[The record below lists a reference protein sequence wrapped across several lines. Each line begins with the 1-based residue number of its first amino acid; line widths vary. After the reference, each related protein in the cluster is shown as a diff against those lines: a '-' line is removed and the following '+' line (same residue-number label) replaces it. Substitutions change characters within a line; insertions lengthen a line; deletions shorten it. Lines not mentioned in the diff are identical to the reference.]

1 MERYVTN
8 IKDLVIQT
16 LTNGTEIKAKAE
28 NGDALSCFQMGMIHL
43 LGINTP
49 IDFKKASVFLSN
61 QSLNDAPDANRL
73 LGFIE
78 ECEGNYS
85 QAFKYYANA
94 SKAKRPFL
102 NKVSKER
109 ENLQAYLK
117 KLDLPSTSLNEEI
130 TGVLDEIINGGD
142 SALDSKIKLAYICDD
157 ETACLEAAQAV
168 YDAGNLFSAVSL
180 LKKGKIDSSNS
191 LFATIKNSYSKL
203 GQSTHLPSS
212 IEVIELKGN
221 SFLTDYDSAPSY
233 AGIMKLCK
241 DVSTTCKKEWMN
253 SASEKTK
260 GIKSKYEKE
269 ETTRIKKL
277 KEEEANRLKKQKAD
291 EAARLKKQKAEEE
304 KALLEAQKEK
314 AARKKKIRRIIYS
327 VVFIVYFLCFKKLF
341 ENASGEDMSILAFII
356 AVIAEFATVIFGEL
370 IFGDRK

>member
-16 LTNGTEIKAKAE
+16 LTNGSEIKAKAE
-28 NGDALSCFQMGMIHL
+28 SGDALSSFQMGMIHL
-43 LGINTP
+43 LGINTT
-49 IDFKKASVFLSN
+49 IDFKKASKFLSD
-61 QSLNDAPDANRL
+61 QSLSDDPDANRL

-102 NKVSKER
+102 TKVSKER
-109 ENLQAYLK
+109 EILQAYLK

-221 SFLTDYDSAPSY
+221 SFLTNYDSFPSY
-233 AGIMKLCK
+233 AGIKNLCK
-241 DVSTTCKKEWMN
+241 DASTSCKKEWMN
-253 SASEKTK
+253 FVSEKTK
-260 GIKSKYEKE
+260 GIKSKYENE
-269 ETTRIKKL
+269 EASRIKKL
-277 KEEEANRLKKQKAD
+277 KDE
-291 EAARLKKQKAEEE
+291 EAARLKKQKAAELKAQAEEE
-304 KALLEAQKEK
+304 RRKKRIIIHSLICIVLFVSGASFYKSGHLLEDCVVGILTIVVCYGHFIMIVGIWKMLFGKE
-314 AARKKKIRRIIYS
+314 
-327 VVFIVYFLCFKKLF
+327 
-341 ENASGEDMSILAFII
+341 
-356 AVIAEFATVIFGEL
+356 
-370 IFGDRK
+370 